1 MYLVKFYDC
10 GKIQISTP
18 KNNENI
24 LILNAARYKT
34 ARMYVS
40 MFRINS
46 ETTESISKILSV
58 LNSLI
63 LQE

>member
-1 MYLVKFYDC
+1 MMFYDH

-46 ETTESISKILSV
+46 ETTDSISKILSV